1 MSFIRNYVEFKD
13 TLSMFLAIA
22 PVTVVLGILL
32 GVIGSV
38 NSIKKDLNL

>member
-1 MSFIRNYVEFKD
+1 
-13 TLSMFLAIA
+13 MFLAIA

-38 NSIKKDLNL
+38 NSIKKHLNV